1 MGHINYAPLLF
12 AKQMLRRN
20 FLKKILISTISIIAM
35 SNKLF
40 AKEMFSK
47 PIFKDGIFY
56 NNYIDHKM
64 APFKDFWKW
73 RKESTKP
80 DRISFPLAKNNPTF
94 LQKNR
99 TQKTLTW
106 IGHASVLLQIDGIN
120 ILTDPHLTK
129 RASPVSFAG
138 PSRTTPPGLSIED
151 LPNIDIIVIS
161 HNHYDHLDYQTIRK
175 ITKKQRN
182 NQPLVLVPL
191 KLKKLLESFG
201 ATNVMELEWWDKTIF
216 KNLNIHSVPVQHWSN
231 RSFNTNKTLWCGWVF
246 ETQNFKCIFI
256 GDTGYSKDFLTI
268 QEKFSHM
275 DLALIPIGAYA
286 PRWFMKDHH
295 CNVEE
300 AIQIHKDLKSK
311 NSFAMHWGTFQ
322 LTDEPMDEPPRLLEK
337 LSVEKDLSKDE
348 FIAMIHGESK
358 II

>member
-1 MGHINYAPLLF
+1 MLHIFLV
-12 AKQMLRRN
+12 MLRRKFIKN
-20 FLKKILISTISIIAM
+20 LLISTIGIIVM
-35 SNKLF
+35 SKKLF
-40 AKEMFSK
+40 AKEFSK
-47 PIFKDGIFY
+47 PLFKDGIFY

-64 APFKDFWKW
+64 ASFREFWKW

-80 DRISFPLAKNNPTF
+80 SPISFPLTKNNPTF
-94 LQKNR
+94 LQKNK

-106 IGHASVLLQIDGIN
+106 IGHASFLLQIDGIN

-129 RASPVSFAG
+129 RASPVIFAG

-151 LPNIDIIVIS
+151 LPAIDIIVIS
-161 HNHYDHLDYQTIRK
+161 HNHYDHLDYQTILQITRK
-175 ITKKQRN
+175 QKN
-182 NQPLVLVPL
+182 NQPLILVPL
-191 KLKKLLESFG
+191 KLKKLLQSFG
-201 ATNVMELEWWDKTIF
+201 AKNVKELEWWDNSNF
-216 KNLNIHSVPVQHWSN
+216 KNLTIHSVPVQHWSN

-246 ETQNFKCIFI
+246 ETKNFKCIFV

-268 QEKFSHM
+268 QKKFGFM

-311 NSFAMHWGTFQ
+311 QSIAMHWGTFQ
-322 LTDEPMDEPPRLLEK
+322 LTDEPMDEPPKLLKK
-337 LSVEKDLSKDE
+337 LVVEKNLSSDE
-348 FIAMIHGESK
+348 FIVMTHGESK
-358 II
+358 TI

>member
-1 MGHINYAPLLF
+1 
-12 AKQMLRRN
+12 
-20 FLKKILISTISIIAM
+20 M

-40 AKEMFSK
+40 AKEIFSK

-80 DRISFPLAKNNPTF
+80 DRLSFPLAKNNPTF

-191 KLKKLLESFG
+191 KLKKLLETFMAVDYNTADSDMQILSGFG
-201 ATNVMELEWWDKTIF
+201 KGGMNV
-216 KNLNIHSVPVQHWSN
+216 
-231 RSFNTNKTLWCGWVF
+231 
-246 ETQNFKCIFI
+246 
-256 GDTGYSKDFLTI
+256 
-268 QEKFSHM
+268 
-275 DLALIPIGAYA
+275 
-286 PRWFMKDHH
+286 
-295 CNVEE
+295 
-300 AIQIHKDLKSK
+300 
-311 NSFAMHWGTFQ
+311 
-322 LTDEPMDEPPRLLEK
+322 
-337 LSVEKDLSKDE
+337 
-348 FIAMIHGESK
+348 
-358 II
+358 

>member
-1 MGHINYAPLLF
+1 
-12 AKQMLRRN
+12 MLRRN
-20 FLKKILISTISIIAM
+20 FLKKILISTIGIIVM

-40 AKEMFSK
+40 AKEIFNK

-56 NNYIDHKM
+56 NNYISHKM
-64 APFKDFWKW
+64 SSFKEFWKW

-80 DRISFPLAKNNPTF
+80 DPISFPLVKNNPKF
-94 LQKNR
+94 LQQNK

-106 IGHASVLLQIDGIN
+106 IGHASFLLQVNGIN

-129 RASPVSFAG
+129 RASPVIFAG
-138 PSRTTPPGLSIED
+138 PSRTTPPGLSLED
-151 LPNIDIIVIS
+151 LPDIDIIVIS
-161 HNHYDHLDYQTIRK
+161 HNHYDHLDYQTILK
-175 ITKKQRN
+175 ITRKQKN

-201 ATNVMELEWWDKTIF
+201 ARNVKELEWWENTTF
-216 KNLNIHSVPVQHWSN
+216 KNLTIHSVPVQHWSN

-246 ETQNFKCIFI
+246 ETEGFKCVFV
-256 GDTGYSKDFLTI
+256 GDTGYSKDFLSI
-268 QEKFSHM
+268 QKKFGFM
-275 DLALIPIGAYA
+275 DLSLIPIGAYA

-311 NSFAMHWGTFQ
+311 KSIAMHWGTFQ
-322 LTDEPMDEPPRLLEK
+322 LTDEPMDEPPKLLEK
-337 LSVEKDLSKDE
+337 LTVQKNLLPDE
-348 FIAMIHGESK
+348 FTVMIHGESK
-358 II
+358 IL